1 VNVDPDMRKPIYADL
16 EKALIEAAPAVFLY
30 TPMETQVLQG
40 YVRGFKIIGNGALY
54 YLEEATVER

>member
-1 VNVDPDMRKPIYADL
+1 MVWVY
-16 EKALIEAAPAVFLY
+16 ETAPALFLY

-54 YLEEATVER
+54 LLEEASAER